1 MITQQELKEL
11 LHYNPETGIFT
22 RKTKVNRNKVIGS
35 IAGTTD
41 FHGYVAIAI
50 DGKKYKA
57 HRLAW
62 LYMYGKFPDNCI
74 DHINNITT
82 DNRIVN
88 LRDATLSQN
97 QCNKKINVNN
107 SSGVRVFDSAPN
119 KLKVPYVSYIT
130 LPNVT
135 SQVTVSS
142 PGFRPW
148 IGISMLTSTG
158 GAGELP
164 GGLTNLMG
172 VCAQQ
177 NNNDSVTF
185 LQQSVARIPV
195 VYNGAYWGNYA
206 RSVIFG
212 E

>member
-41 FHGYVAIAI
+41 FHGYVAITI

-107 SSGVRVFDSAPN
+107 SSGVKGVSWHKKMKKWRVRLYVNQKETNFGFFDD
-119 KLKVPYVSYIT
+119 L
-130 LPNVT
+130 
-135 SQVTVSS
+135 
-142 PGFRPW
+142 
-148 IGISMLTSTG
+148 
-158 GAGELP
+158 EL
-164 GGLTNLMG
+164 
-172 VCAQQ
+172 AQ
-177 NNNDSVTF
+177 
-185 LQQSVARIPV
+185 LVAEEARV
-195 VYNGAYWGNYA
+195 KYHKQYA
-206 RSVIFG
+206 NHGRK
-212 E
+212 

>member
-35 IAGTTD
+35 IAGTVD
-41 FHGYVAIAI
+41 VHGYVAIAI

-62 LYMYGKFPDNCI
+62 LYMYGKFPNHCI

-97 QCNKKINVNN
+97 QYNKKLNINNTSGIKGVSWHTQRKKWRVRIYVNQKEKN
-107 SSGVRVFDSAPN
+107 FGLYDDLDLARLVAQEARN
-119 KLKVPYVSYIT
+119 KYHK
-130 LPNVT
+130 
-135 SQVTVSS
+135 
-142 PGFRPW
+142 
-148 IGISMLTSTG
+148 
-158 GAGELP
+158 E
-164 GGLTNLMG
+164 
-172 VCAQQ
+172 
-177 NNNDSVTF
+177 
-185 LQQSVARIPV
+185 
-195 VYNGAYWGNYA
+195 YA
-206 RSVIFG
+206 NHG
-212 E
+212 